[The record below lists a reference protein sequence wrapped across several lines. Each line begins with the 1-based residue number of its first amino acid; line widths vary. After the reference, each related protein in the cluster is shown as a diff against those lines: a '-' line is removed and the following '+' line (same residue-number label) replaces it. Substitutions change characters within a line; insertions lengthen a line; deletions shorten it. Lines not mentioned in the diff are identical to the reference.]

1 MHIDIQFRR
10 IAAHDSLRWW
20 IEGQLRETFAPC
32 AARVRSIEVLLD
44 DDNDQERGILCRIA
58 VRGRRFRE
66 VVVTDRHRHL
76 AVLVKSTARRA
87 ARAVSRRVNRTR
99 TLRRSAPPA
108 ALVSSG

>member
-10 IAAHDSLRWW
+10 LAAHDSLKWW
-20 IEGQLRETFAPC
+20 IEGQLRETFAPW
-32 AARVRSIEVLLD
+32 AARIRSIEVLLD
-44 DDNDQERGILCRIA
+44 DGNDQERGILCRIA

-87 ARAVSRRVNRTR
+87 ARAVRRRVNRMR
-99 TLRRSAPPA
+99 ALRRSALPA
-108 ALVSSG
+108 ASVPPG